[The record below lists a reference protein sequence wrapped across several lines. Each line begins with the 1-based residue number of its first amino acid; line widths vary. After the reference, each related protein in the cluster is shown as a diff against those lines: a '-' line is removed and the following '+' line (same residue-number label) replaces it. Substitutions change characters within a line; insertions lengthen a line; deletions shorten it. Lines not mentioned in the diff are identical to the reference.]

1 MRLLAN
7 RTVANRCVVAVV
19 IAFLD
24 SILIPSARAGG
35 ADTQLRSGFEV
46 AVCPDGFREE
56 AEQCDD
62 GDADDLDGCT
72 SACRTAVV
80 CNATAFAGGDR
91 FAVDPDTGHCYVS
104 FDDDQSTF
112 DAANVAC
119 GTGGGHLVTITS
131 ALEAALV
138 QQVQNPA
145 QSPWIGA
152 SDIAAEG
159 AFAWVTGESFVFQD
173 FAPGQPDGG
182 VVENCLHILDA
193 SGGWND
199 TSCTIAG
206 FVTGQLCEYEPAP

>member
-1 MRLLAN
+1 MRIVAN
-7 RTVANRCVVAVV
+7 RTVANRCVAAIA
-19 IAFLD
+19 IAFLGV
-24 SILIPSARAGG
+24 IFAAAARAGG
-35 ADTQLRSGFEV
+35 VDMQLRSGFED
-46 AVCPDGFREE
+46 AVCLDGVREE

-72 SACRTAVV
+72 SACRSAVV
-80 CNATAFAGGDR
+80 CNATEFVGGDR

-112 DAANVAC
+112 DTANLAC
-119 GTGGGHLVTITS
+119 GAGGGHLVTITS

-152 SDIAAEG
+152 SDVAVEG
-159 AFAWVTGESFVFQD
+159 AFAWVTGEPFAFQI

-182 VVENCLHILDA
+182 VVENCLHMLDA

-199 TSCTIAG
+199 TSCTFAG
-206 FVTGQLCEYEPAP
+206 FVTGLLCEYEPAP